1 MSISNLLDA
10 LRRDLGYGLRILR
23 ANPGFTLVAILSLA
37 LGIGANTAIFQ
48 LINAVRLKSLP
59 VKNPEELVEVR
70 VATNSGRTGSFSSR
84 YARLTNAQWELIR
97 DQQQAFSG
105 ILAFTTN
112 VFNLQPTGEA
122 RYAQGLMVSGD
133 FFNVLGV
140 APVAGRVFTPQ
151 DDVRGCGAP
160 GAVISN
166 AFWQREFSG
175 APDIVGRKINLNGK
189 PFDIIGVTSSTFFG
203 VEVGRSYDVAIPICA
218 ETLLR
223 GKDSR
228 LDTKYSWWLASFG
241 RLKPG
246 WTREQAT
253 AQLQSISEGIFK
265 ATLPERYRQADID
278 NYLKFK
284 LGAFPA
290 SSGLSRL
297 RESFENPL
305 WMLLG
310 ITGLVLLIACANL
323 ANLMLARASVRE
335 RELAVRLAIG
345 ASRWRL
351 IRQLLAE
358 SLLLAM
364 MGAAL
369 GALLAQGLS
378 RFLVASLATGNNP
391 VFVNLGIDW
400 RLFGFIA
407 VLAVLT
413 CLLFGI
419 VPALRA
425 TEARPSEV
433 LKAGGR
439 GVAGGRRGAVL
450 RRTLVVVQVAMSLVL
465 LVGALLFVRS
475 FRNLV
480 TLNTGFVRDGMLSAS
495 LSLQRAADTEER
507 LKTMQ
512 KELFDKVQALPEV
525 QAVAQAAI
533 VPLSG
538 SGWNDNFK
546 IDGET
551 YGDKQSALSD
561 FNRVTPGYF
570 RTLDIPFVNGRDFDT
585 HDTKTS
591 TQVAIV
597 NESFSKKFLNG
608 QNPIGRTIRMEVRT
622 GEPQSFYQIVGMVK
636 DTKYRD
642 VRADFAPIVY
652 LAWEQTNDV
661 DTGMDLIVRSR
672 VSLSALTGSIKNAV
686 SSVNPAITLDFQTFH
701 AQIGQSLLQERL
713 MALLS
718 GFFGL
723 LAAILATIGLYG
735 VMSYMVSSRRN
746 EIGIR
751 VALGAGR
758 KRVLGL
764 ILQEAAILLSI
775 GLVAGIALAIAA
787 GRTAK
792 SMLYGL
798 KPTDPIT
805 IAAAV
810 LLLAL
815 VGLVASFIPA
825 RRAAA
830 VDPMDVLRAE

>member
-1 MSISNLLDA
+1 MIISNLLDA

-48 LINAVRLKSLP
+48 LINSVRLKSLP

-84 YARLTNAQWELIR
+84 YSRLTNALWEQIR

-105 ILAFTTN
+105 MLAFTTQI
-112 VFNLQPTGEA
+112 FNLQPTGEA

-140 APVAGRVFTPQ
+140 TPIVGRVFTPQ

-160 GAVISN
+160 AAVISHG
-166 AFWQREFSG
+166 FWQREFSG
-175 APDIVGRKINLNGK
+175 APDIVGRKINLDGK
-189 PFDIIGVTSSTFFG
+189 PFDIVGVTSPSFFG

-218 ETLLR
+218 EVMLR

-228 LDTKYSWWLASFG
+228 LDSKWSWWLASFG

-246 WTREQAT
+246 WSREQAS

-265 ATLPERYRQADID
+265 VTLPERYRQEDID
-278 NYLKFK
+278 SYLKFK

-290 SSGLSRL
+290 NSGLSRL

-358 SLLLAM
+358 SFLLAII
-364 MGAAL
+364 GAAL
-369 GALLAQGLS
+369 GALLAQALS
-378 RFLVASLATGNNP
+378 RFLVASLATGNSP
-391 VFVNLGIDW
+391 VFVNLSIDW

-450 RRTLVVVQVAMSLVL
+450 RRTLVVSQVAMSLVL

-480 TLNTGFVRDGMLSAS
+480 TLNTGFVRDGILRTS
-495 LSLQRAADTEER
+495 LSLERAANTPER

-512 KELFDKVQALPEV
+512 KEAFDKIQALPEV
-525 QAVAQAAI
+525 QSLAQAAI
-533 VPLSG
+533 VPVSG

-551 YGDKQSALSD
+551 YSDKKSALSD

-570 RTLDIPFVNGRDFDT
+570 RTLEIPFVNGRDFDT

-622 GEPQSFYQIVGMVK
+622 GEPPSFYQIVGMVK

-642 VRADFAPIVY
+642 VRSDFAPIVY
-652 LAWEQTNDV
+652 LAWEQTTDV

-686 SSVNPAITLDFQTFH
+686 ASVNPAITLDFQTLH
-701 AQIGQSLLQERL
+701 AQIGESLLQERL

-735 VMSYMVSSRRN
+735 VMSYMVSSRRS

-764 ILQEAAILLSI
+764 ILREAAILLSI
-775 GLVAGIALAIAA
+775 GLVAGVALAIAA
-787 GRTAK
+787 GSTAK
-792 SMLYGL
+792 TMLFGL
-798 KPTDPIT
+798 KPTDPVT

-815 VGLVASFIPA
+815 VGLIASFIPA

-830 VDPMDVLRAE
+830 VDPMEVLRAE